1 MIPSLNLNLNLNL
14 SLSQNQL
21 LPLPLLLMTTM
32 KITKTMKKTT
42 QTIQITLIIIMTRD
56 SLHLMESTSIGEMTG
71 NLMDLSKTR
80 KAVDHAG
87 VSQP

>member
-1 MIPSLNLNLNLNL
+1 MIPSLNLNLNL

-21 LPLPLLLMTTM
+21 QLLLLYLHLHLLLLLMTT
-32 KITKTMKKTT
+32 KT
-42 QTIQITLIIIMTRD
+42 ILITLIIIMTRD